1 MARKKPTVIVTR
13 TLPRDVETRMMELF
27 EARLNAQDA
36 PMSADEIIAA
46 AEGADVLVPTVTD
59 KIDAD
64 LIARLPDSVEL
75 IANFGVGVNHI
86 DLDAARQRGI
96 PVGNTP
102 NLVDGATADMTF
114 GLILAT
120 ARNMIVG
127 DHFARSDQFTHY
139 DPRLFTGTEVHGT
152 TLGVVGLGNI
162 GYQVAKRALGFDMKI
177 LCHNRKRSQ
186 RGEEDLGA
194 QYCALD
200 DLLQKA
206 DFVVLTVPLTPE
218 TRGLIGA
225 RELKLMKK
233 SAILVNTARGGV
245 VDHQAL
251 LEALQQGTITGAGL
265 DVTEPEPL
273 PRDHPLLELENV
285 VIMPHLGSATRQ
297 TRLAMAQLTADNLLA
312 GLEGRDLLTPIA

>member
-1 MARKKPTVIVTR
+1 MIDKALYKVI
-13 TLPRDVETRMMELF
+13 
-27 EARLNAQDA
+27 
-36 PMSADEIIAA
+36 ADEPLPSEL
-46 AEGADVLVPTVTD
+46 AEMLGETIDLHVWKQDSDLD
-59 KIDAD
+59 FSDAD
-64 LIARLPDSVEL
+64 GFLAYSHHTVDGALMDKMPRVKVIS
-75 IANFGVGVNHI
+75 NFGVGVDHI

-139 DPRLFTGTEVHGT
+139 DPRLFMGTEVHGT

-177 LCHNRKRSQ
+177 LYHNRKRSQ